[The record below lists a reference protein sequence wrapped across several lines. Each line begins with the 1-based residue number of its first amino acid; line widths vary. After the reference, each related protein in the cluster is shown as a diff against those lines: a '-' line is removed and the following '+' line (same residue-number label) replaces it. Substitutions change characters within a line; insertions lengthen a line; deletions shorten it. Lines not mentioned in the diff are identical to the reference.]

1 MEKIYLALLLWG
13 CLSVTQVRG
22 QGISF
27 EVTGLE
33 DSWYVSN
40 AFVTSVPGVSSLSFV
55 SVNLLSADY
64 LGDEEVRLLSM
75 TNVAWE
81 VAKSFKPA
89 IGLIYATGGSPR
101 AMIGVQTAYARKK
114 ISVNFSP
121 SFSPGEEADFK
132 ILAGFQFLT
141 ELKREF
147 SFIMRLRTLSAVAM
161 DEHKFSSMRF
171 RIGLKR
177 NRYELGL
184 ADDFSLIGNICEAFN
199 HIGIYFQYKL
209 L

>member
-1 MEKIYLALLLWG
+1 MKKLYLFILLFG
-13 CLSVTQVRG
+13 CLGVTSVRG
-22 QGISF
+22 QGLSV
-27 EVTGLE
+27 ELTGLE

-75 TNVAWE
+75 SNVAWE

-101 AMIGVQTAYARKK
+101 AMIGVQTAYERKK
-114 ISVNFSP
+114 FSASFSP
-121 SFSPGEEADFK
+121 SYSPGQEADFK
-132 ILAGFQFLT
+132 ILAGFQILA

-147 SFIMRLRTLSAVAM
+147 SFITRLRTLSTVAL

-184 ADDFSLIGNICEAFN
+184 ADDFSLIGNICEAIN